1 MNSKQS
7 LRDIYFF
14 DTMKDDHEW
23 EYNKVLTDLE
33 VLDILKKKKVN
44 IYDEI
49 YGNETYEEYM
59 FCRIERPS
67 NLTEKE
73 WLLLKEWLNSD

>member
-7 LRDIYFF
+7 LRD
-14 DTMKDDHEW
+14 
-23 EYNKVLTDLE
+23 LE
-33 VLDILKKKKVN
+33 VLDILKNKKVN

-73 WLLLKEWLNSD
+73 WLLLKGWLNSD

>member
-7 LRDIYFF
+7 LR
-14 DTMKDDHEW
+14 
-23 EYNKVLTDLE
+23 DLE